1 MYLISRDNGHSFEV
15 KETSLGGVSNAFDLA
30 ERCWTPPL
38 LNRLPI
44 RCSLHNGCFVN
55 PQPKTLLHGNRV
67 STQFHRFLKIRVFLA
82 NSKSSSPT
90 RWQDPSSTDGLRGPP
105 TLTPKQGSSMT
116 RAAPYL
122 DERERDF
129 DQLPRRQE
137 TKSFS
142 DFRRGS
148 LPTITHTPSGP
159 RMEGPGGGLR
169 HNRSQSCKSGAVF
182 EALNTDRRTGLRWAP
197 DSAPQGRQG
206 GDVTS
211 QLSEVAPDQALS
223 NRFSTGLTKVK
234 TSQLADLP
242 NRGPCFTRTPESS
255 PELST
260 TPTFSKIL
268 HPDSSP
274 VNVDSLEKDRIRIEQ
289 SRKLIPVM
297 LTQTNQRKAF
307 RGKKTNSVNL
317 LYYQGVVSPVKKQEP
332 AIGSHPC
339 FQRKDQQLNQS
350 KKQVPEVGGKLES
363 RPDQDQPHRAAFYR
377 SLKNKSVSNVHHTP
391 DSEFSNLLQR
401 SISESC
407 MMLKTTTTTT
417 PVCLPT
423 SNDAKGG
430 GDGCPSVKP
439 FGDEVAPP
447 STEEEVFL
455 RQLGWKASSK
465 ASIITD
471 EEIAEFRASS
481 RKRNFGK
488 KKEMK
493 KQDSKKSGFETSG
506 FRSYQSSPVGHLS
519 SYDIVVDDGTSD
531 DANFSESGRSL

>member
-1 MYLISRDNGHSFEV
+1 MNLISRRNGHLFEV

-55 PQPKTLLHGNRV
+55 PQRKTLHHGNKV
-67 STQFHRFLKIRVFLA
+67 STQFHRFLKTRVFLD

-90 RWQDPSSTDGLRGPP
+90 RWQDPSSMNGFRGPA
-105 TLTPKQGSSMT
+105 TLTPKQGSSTT

-122 DERERDF
+122 DERDRDF
-129 DQLPRRQE
+129 DQLPKRRE

-142 DFRRGS
+142 DFRRGP

-159 RMEGPGGGLR
+159 RMEGPGGGMR

-182 EALNTDRRTGLRWAP
+182 ESLNTDRRTGLRWAP
-197 DSAPQGRQG
+197 DSVLQGRQG
-206 GDVTS
+206 SSVTS
-211 QLSEVAPDQALS
+211 QLSEIAPDQSLC
-223 NRFSTGLTKVK
+223 NRLSTGLTRVK

-242 NRGPCFTRTPESS
+242 NRGSCFTRTPESS
-255 PELST
+255 PELPT

-268 HPDSSP
+268 HSDSSP
-274 VNVDSLEKDRIRIEQ
+274 VNVDSMEKDRIRFEQ

-297 LTQTNQRKAF
+297 STQANHRKALK
-307 RGKKTNSVNL
+307 GKKTNSVNL

-332 AIGSHPC
+332 ASVAIGAHPS

-350 KKQVPEVGGKLES
+350 KKQVSGMVES
-363 RPDQDQPHRAAFYR
+363 RPEQDQPHRTAFYR
-377 SLKNKSVSNVHHTP
+377 SLKNKPVSKVHHRP

-401 SISESC
+401 SVSESC
-407 MMLKTTTTTT
+407 MMLTTTTTT
-417 PVCLPT
+417 PVCLPI
-423 SNDAKGG
+423 SNDPNGG
-430 GDGCPSVKP
+430 GGGGVKA

-447 STEEEVFL
+447 STEEEEFL

-481 RKRNFGK
+481 RKRNFEK
-488 KKEMK
+488 KKDIK
-493 KQDSKKSGFETSG
+493 KQDSKKPGFESSG